1 MATAVTEYL
10 LHGIEVDPQKN
21 ELRID
26 LNQPRTIQVRAINE
40 LTRVEKLYILKITE
54 KGLCLV

>member
-1 MATAVTEYL
+1 MATGLTEYL
-10 LHGIEVDPQKN
+10 LHGIEVDTARN
-21 ELRID
+21 ELRVD